1 MTPREKQM
9 YDALAQIA
17 RRDCASFCG
26 LVARKMIEKMRDHK
40 IEEVIT
46 TNEEVIEV
54 YNRTFNK

>member
-1 MTPREKQM
+1 M

-46 TNEEVIEV
+46 SAMPCPAL
-54 YNRTFNK
+54 